1 MVIFVM
7 RVNDSKTNW
16 FSVIKVAKKP
26 VAVKKTAKK
35 AGVGKHYE
43 KIAENKSM
51 YGKRIKQLKVIIND
65 LNYLST
71 GNTYRE
77 FIIDMS
83 SALVHGRKIT
93 PKMESAITKIV
104 KSYAEYLIKER
115 DPKLRKQKLDYTDN
129 TISKL
134 NMIKRR
140 LDECNYTKG
149 YTNEKLYFLESI
161 EKQVYSRG
169 SLSIK
174 QRKALNGMFKQFEKR
189 ILGIK

>member
-1 MVIFVM
+1 MNPFVENLKAM
-7 RVNDSKTNW
+7 ENVTHVVPSKMEKQ
-16 FSVIKVAKKP
+16 IK
-26 VAVKKTAKK
+26 
-35 AGVGKHYE
+35 
-43 KIAENKSM
+43 ENKKLF
-51 YGKRIKQLKVIIND
+51 GRRIEQLKVIIND
-65 LNYLST
+65 LNYLPT

-93 PKMESAITKIV
+93 PKMESSITKIV
-104 KSYAEYLIKER
+104 KTYAKTLNPEY
-115 DPKLRKQKLDYTDN
+115 RKNKLDYTEN
-129 TISKL
+129 TISKIH
-134 NMIKRR
+134 MIKRK

-149 YTNEKLYFLESI
+149 YTNEKLWFLESV

-189 ILGIK
+189 IEKNEKKT

>member
-1 MVIFVM
+1 MNPYVENLKAMENVTH
-7 RVNDSKTNW
+7 VVPSKMEKQ
-16 FSVIKVAKKP
+16 IK
-26 VAVKKTAKK
+26 
-35 AGVGKHYE
+35 
-43 KIAENKSM
+43 ENKKLF
-51 YGKRIKQLKVIIND
+51 GRRIEQLKVIIND

-104 KSYAEYLIKER
+104 KTYAKTLNSEY
-115 DPKLRKQKLDYTDN
+115 RKNKLDYTDN
-129 TISKL
+129 TVSKI
-134 NMIKRR
+134 NMIKRK

-149 YTNEKLYFLESI
+149 YTNEKLWFLESV

-189 ILGIK
+189 IEKNEKKT

>member
-1 MVIFVM
+1 MNPFVENLKAM
-7 RVNDSKTNW
+7 ENVTQVVPSKMEKQ
-16 FSVIKVAKKP
+16 IK
-26 VAVKKTAKK
+26 
-35 AGVGKHYE
+35 
-43 KIAENKSM
+43 ENKKLF
-51 YGKRIKQLKVIIND
+51 GRRIEQLKVIIND
-65 LNYLST
+65 LNYLPT

-93 PKMESAITKIV
+93 PKMESSITKIV
-104 KSYAEYLIKER
+104 KTYAKTLNPEY
-115 DPKLRKQKLDYTDN
+115 RKNKLDYTEN
-129 TISKL
+129 TISKIH
-134 NMIKRR
+134 MIKRK

-149 YTNEKLYFLESI
+149 YTNEKLWFLESV

-189 ILGIK
+189 IEKNEKKT

>member
-1 MVIFVM
+1 M

-93 PKMESAITKIV
+93 PKMELAITNIV
-104 KSYAEYLIKER
+104 KKYTEHLKKESVDLVIVMVPGLYPDEVLKTIKKMKIEADVAVLR
-115 DPKLRKQKLDYTDN
+115 DN
-129 TISKL
+129 
-134 NMIKRR
+134 
-140 LDECNYTKG
+140 
-149 YTNEKLYFLESI
+149 
-161 EKQVYSRG
+161 QVEF
-169 SLSIK
+169 I
-174 QRKALNGMFKQFEKR
+174 
-189 ILGIK
+189 